1 MKRTIPTRSSMLVI
15 AIAFFVFVPD
25 ALAKPYVY
33 RVSAT
38 FTQTRPW
45 THHYEQVSEGCVR
58 TDDGNGQDNVKLS
71 GTGKLGISE
80 RGVAV
85 LDFSGKHTRTGI
97 ETHTVSGAECAPSAV
112 FPSTWS
118 LVTQSAGTVT
128 MAESNVGCGPKDPK
142 TSFPTLKL
150 IRSRL
155 ILHWGSDPTPDFKDC
170 PYFEGANEASSGNSL
185 PGPAYRDLELKVR
198 RSQLKAGK
206 RRVTATGG
214 SKESAFENCSNLQQP
229 CPEGVTYNAT
239 ASVDPAVKVVLT
251 RIRR

>member
-1 MKRTIPTRSSMLVI
+1 MLVLVL
-15 AIAFFVFVPD
+15 AFFVCVPD
-25 ALAKPYVY
+25 ALAKPFVY
-33 RVSAT
+33 RAKVT

-45 THHYEQVSEGCVR
+45 THHYEQVSTDCVR
-58 TDDGNGQDNVKLS
+58 TDDGNGQDVVKLS
-71 GTGKLGISE
+71 GTGKLGISNG
-80 RGVAV
+80 GVAV
-85 LDFSGKHTRTGI
+85 LDLTGKHTRTGI

-118 LVTQSAGTVT
+118 LVTQTAGTVT
-128 MAESNVGCGPKDPK
+128 MSEPNVGCGPKNPK

-150 IRSRL
+150 SRSRL

-185 PGPAYRDLELKVR
+185 PGPEYRDVELKVR

-214 SKESAFENCSNLQQP
+214 SNESAIETCSNLQQP
-229 CPEGVTYNAT
+229 CPDGVTYNAT
-239 ASVDPAVKVVLT
+239 ASVDPTVKVVLT
-251 RIRR
+251 RVRH